1 MFRRV
6 DSRPIT
12 AILTHKSKP
21 KRGFLLIGIF
31 FPVIILFFYLGLS
44 FAESPKH
51 VNILAKGQIP
61 ETNIQFQAEEPDS
74 SLPGEEYFVNYRLR
88 REQSRQ
94 EIKSML
100 EKLLNSADVKNRAEA
115 QGKWLKLSTEITQEN
130 ELENL
135 LKIRGFQDVIAD
147 LNNDSVNVIILSQGL
162 TPYETFLTQ
171 DTVNRITG
179 ICFEKIF
186 IAIKNN

>member
-31 FPVIILFFYLGLS
+31 FPVIILFFCLGLS

-51 VNILAKGQIP
+51 VNLIAKEQIP
-61 ETNIQFQAEEPDS
+61 QTNIQFQAEGTDP

-94 EIKSML
+94 ETKSML
-100 EKLLNSADVKNRAEA
+100 ERLLNSADVKNRAEA

-179 ICFEKIF
+179 VCFEKIF
-186 IAIKNN
+186 IETKT